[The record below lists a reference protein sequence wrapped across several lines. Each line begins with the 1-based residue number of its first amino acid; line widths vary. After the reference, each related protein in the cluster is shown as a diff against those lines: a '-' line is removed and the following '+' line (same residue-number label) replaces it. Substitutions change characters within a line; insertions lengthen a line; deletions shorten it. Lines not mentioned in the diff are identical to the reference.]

1 MRIIGGLSNWRRDRV
16 RLREIA
22 ESCYVGDEL
31 ISKECFESTLD
42 VSEIWVACWEA
53 GDWAPYPEFKTE
65 NPIIGF
71 IAVEDNV
78 GPYIWNVAVD
88 PLFQGR
94 GIGGNLLR
102 EVCQWA
108 TANKRNS
115 MRLEVNAKNPAQK
128 LYFDYGFRVK
138 AVVPQLYGLEDG
150 LSMVRK
156 FNHE

>member
-1 MRIIGGLSNWRRDRV
+1 MRIVPGVRKADRA
-16 RLREIA
+16 RLWEI
-22 ESCYVGDEL
+22 SQKCYVGDDL
-31 ISKECFESTLD
+31 VSTECFESTLD
-42 VSEIWVACWEA
+42 VSDVWVAHWEY
-53 GDWAPYPEFKTE
+53 GDWSPYPMLA
-65 NPIIGF
+65 NYSSVIGF
-71 IAVEDNV
+71 IAVEEKI

-88 PLFQGR
+88 PAFQAR

-102 EVCQWA
+102 QACQWLMA
-108 TANKRNS
+108 HDRNS
-115 MRLEVNAKNPAQK
+115 ISLHVNAKNPAQK